1 MRPVQ
6 FVLNVVVPSL
16 VAISAIAADSAR
28 IPYAYG
34 VLSDEQAVSVL
45 YLQWPQSYGAIKG
58 LLGSPQQRSE
68 ASDWYLR
75 RGGGSIRI
83 DYDRAGVAIGYRWEE
98 LP

>member
-1 MRPVQ
+1 MIRPVQ
-6 FVLNVVVPSL
+6 FVCNFVVPTL

-34 VLSDEQAVSVL
+34 ILTDDQAVSVL
-45 YLQWPQSYGAIKG
+45 YLQWPQSYGAIKN

-75 RGGGSIRI
+75 RGGAVRI
-83 DYDRAGVAIGYRWEE
+83 DYDKQGTAIGYRWEE
-98 LP
+98 Y